1 MASTFTPNK
10 NIEKPGYNDYIDDW
24 NTPVNA
30 DWDII
35 DKAFGGTHTVS
46 LTNANV
52 TLNQTQCQNVR
63 ILLTGVLSGNVT
75 INFPASVSGFW
86 IVDNATTGSFTV
98 TLSSAGGGPLS
109 VLAVQN
115 ANTFIFSDGSDV
127 YLGDN
132 APITAG
138 TGISVSGTT
147 VALQTPVTAANG
159 GTGQT
164 TYSNGQLLI
173 GNAAGGL
180 TKANLTAGSNIT
192 ITNSDGSITIAASSG
207 GGGGPGNAFA
217 VSYIMAGI

>member
-10 NIEKPGYNDYIDDW
+10 NLEKPGYNDYIDDW
-24 NTPVNA
+24 NTPVNS

-46 LTNANV
+46 LTNVNV
-52 TLNQTQCQNVR
+52 TLTQTQCQNVR
-63 ILLTGVLSGNVT
+63 ILLNGTLSGNVT
-75 INFPASVSGFW
+75 IYFPTSVSGFW
-86 IVDNATTGSFTV
+86 IVDNSTTGSFTV
-98 TLSSAGGGPLS
+98 TLASNGGGLLT

-115 ANTFIFSDGSDV
+115 ANTFIWSDGTDV
-127 YLGDN
+127 YLADN

-138 TGISVSGTT
+138 TGISVAGAT

-164 TYSNGQLLI
+164 TYTNGQLLV
-173 GNAAGGL
+173 GNASGGL
-180 TKANLTAGSNIT
+180 TKATLTAGSNIT
-192 ITNSDGSITIAASSG
+192 ITNGDGSITIASSGG

-217 VSYIMAGI
+217 VSYIMVGI

>member
-10 NIEKPGYNDYIDDW
+10 NLEKPGYNDYIDDW

-46 LTNANV
+46 LTNVNV

-63 ILLTGVLSGNVT
+63 ILLTGTLTGNVT
-75 INFPASVSGFW
+75 VNFPASVSGFW
-86 IVDNATTGSFTV
+86 IVDNTTTGAFTV
-98 TLSSAGGGPLS
+98 TLSSAGAGPFS
-109 VLAVQN
+109 VTAVQN
-115 ANTFIFSDGSDV
+115 ANTFIFSDGTSV
-127 YLGDN
+127 YLADN
-132 APITAG
+132 APIIAG
-138 TGISVSGTT
+138 TGISISGTT

-173 GNAAGGL
+173 GNASGGL
-180 TKANLTAGSNIT
+180 TKANLTAGSNVT
-192 ITNSDGSITIAASSG
+192 ITNGDGAITIAASG
-207 GGGGPGNAFA
+207 GGSGPGNAFA
-217 VSYIMAGI
+217 VSYLIAGI

>member
-1 MASTFTPNK
+1 MVSTFTPNK

-46 LTNANV
+46 LTNVNV

-63 ILLTGVLSGNVT
+63 ILLTGTLTGNVT

-86 IVDNATTGSFTV
+86 IVDNATSGAFTI
-98 TLSSAGGGPLS
+98 TLSSAGAGPYS
-109 VLAVQN
+109 VTAVQN
-115 ANTFIFSDGSDV
+115 ANTFIFSDGTSV
-127 YLGDN
+127 YLADN
-132 APITAG
+132 APVIAG
-138 TGISVSGTT
+138 TGISISGTT
-147 VALQTPVTAANG
+147 IALQTPVTAANG

-173 GNAAGGL
+173 GNASGGL

-192 ITNSDGSITIAASSG
+192 ITNGDGSITIAASG
-207 GGGGPGNAFA
+207 GGTGPGNAFA
-217 VSYIMAGI
+217 VSYIMAGV

>member
-1 MASTFTPNK
+1 MASTYTPNK
-10 NIEKPGYNDYIDDW
+10 NLEKPGYNDYIDDW

-46 LTNANV
+46 LTNVNV

-63 ILLTGVLSGNVT
+63 ILLTGTLSGNVI
-75 INFPASVSGFW
+75 INFPSGVSGFW
-86 IVDNATTGSFTV
+86 IVDNSTTGSFTI
-98 TLSSAGGGPLS
+98 TLASAGAGPLT

-115 ANTFIFSDGSDV
+115 ANTFIWSDGTDV
-127 YLGDN
+127 YLADN

-164 TYSNGQLLI
+164 TYTNGQLLI
-173 GNAAGGL
+173 GNASGGL

-192 ITNSDGSITIAASSG
+192 ITNGDGTITIASSGG

>member
-10 NIEKPGYNDYIDDW
+10 NLEKPGYNDYIDDW
-24 NTPVNA
+24 NTPVNS

-46 LTNANV
+46 LTNVNV
-52 TLNQTQCQNVR
+52 TLTQTQCQNVR
-63 ILLTGVLSGNVT
+63 ILLNGTLSGNVT
-75 INFPASVSGFW
+75 IYFPTGVSGFW
-86 IVDNATTGSFTV
+86 IVDNSTTGSFTV
-98 TLSSAGGGPLS
+98 TLASNGGGLLT

-115 ANTFIFSDGSDV
+115 ANTFIWSDGTDV
-127 YLGDN
+127 YLADN

-138 TGISVSGTT
+138 TGITVAGAT

-164 TYSNGQLLI
+164 TYTNGQLLV
-173 GNAAGGL
+173 GNASGGL
-180 TKANLTAGSNIT
+180 TKATLTAGSNIT
-192 ITNSDGSITIAASSG
+192 ITNGDGSITIASSGG

-217 VSYIMAGI
+217 VSYIMAGV

>member
-10 NIEKPGYNDYIDDW
+10 NLEKPGYNDYIDDW
-24 NTPVNA
+24 NTPVNS

-46 LTNANV
+46 LTNVNV
-52 TLNQTQCQNVR
+52 TLTQVQCQNVR
-63 ILLTGVLSGNVT
+63 ILLTGTLSGNVT
-75 INFPASVSGFW
+75 INFPSGVSGFW
-86 IVDNATTGSFTV
+86 IVDNSTTGSFTV
-98 TLSSAGGGPLS
+98 TLASAGAGPLT

-115 ANTFIFSDGSDV
+115 ANTFIWSDGTDV
-127 YLGDN
+127 YLADN

-138 TGISVSGTT
+138 TGISVSGAT

-164 TYSNGQLLI
+164 TYTNGQLLI
-173 GNAAGGL
+173 GNASGGL
-180 TKANLTAGSNIT
+180 TKATLTAGSNIT
-192 ITNSDGSITIAASSG
+192 ITNGDGSITIASSGG